1 MSRNNNNVQR
11 KSVAP
16 PCAHCRNLGLPTNHP
31 LRQSADPKSPVV
43 CPVLKNTQCLNCG
56 DLGHTASHCKK
67 GADEE
72 AARLRNRA
80 LAERAARI
88 RAIEEKKQS
97 TAPTA
102 PSRPKTGGLFA
113 ALDDSDD
120 EADALRISNKKAKKA
135 AKLQAATDAAEA
147 AAKAIESSR
156 EATRYLTALLGVGK
170 KTSCFAS
177 GPSVTVTGTMTLTK
191 QSLSQMIASAP
202 NPIKVYKRWT
212 WTDAEES
219 EDEDADDISCFS
231 NGNSYRNR

>member
-11 KSVAP
+11 KSIAP
-16 PCAHCRNLGLPTNHP
+16 PCAHCRNLGLPTNHA

-43 CPVLKNTQCLNCG
+43 CPVLKSTQCLKCG

-72 AARLRNRA
+72 ADRLRKEIDRKRNRA
-80 LAERAARI
+80 FAERTTRVVNN
-88 RAIEEKKQS
+88 RLTEQS
-97 TAPTA
+97 TALTA
-102 PSRPKTGGLFA
+102 PMRPKTDGLFA

-120 EADALRISNKKAKKA
+120 EADALRISKKQAKKA
-135 AKLQAATDAAEA
+135 AKVQAAKEAAEA

-156 EATRYLTALLGVGK
+156 EATRYLSALLGVGK
-170 KTSCFAS
+170 
-177 GPSVTVTGTMTLTK
+177 TVTGTMTLTK

-212 WTDAEES
+212 DAEDAEES
-219 EDEDADDISCFS
+219 DDEDNISCFS
-231 NGNSYRNR
+231 DGDSYRNR